1 MHRLI
6 FLYILISFS
15 SFAQKQSLIIDNG
28 HDSFQVRLN
37 LINSAQK
44 EILINCYIYKDDHS
58 GNRFLAALAKVKIN
72 KPELK
77 VRMIIDA
84 YQNGISKAKLKYLK
98 SIGVEIKNYAPFN
111 LIRPGRLFKRIH
123 TKMLLIDREYI
134 LIGGRNLK
142 DEYFD
147 LDDKNFHDREIL
159 LRNKEISLN
168 SAKVFQELWQQ
179 KFVEYPHYKRVK
191 KGKVENA
198 KIIIHNLI
206 NEVHTSEFDLA
217 DTVERYKLEEISDTR
232 IVFDGNTKNS
242 KKNTTQ
248 ELIQA
253 LSNAKESIIIESPY
267 FVLYKKVNKTIL
279 RLLKR
284 GVKVRIQ
291 TNSMTSNDVLF
302 SQSAY
307 QKVRSKLVRLGA
319 QLYEYNDQNTKLH
332 AKSFLIDNKIAII
345 GSYNLNA
352 RSYNKDLENF
362 IISSNKEVVE
372 SLGASLDNNLKRYK
386 MIDNTLSLRNQN
398 GEASFRR
405 KQSCFFVR
413 LLVLPLIMGQL

>member
-1 MHRLI
+1 MHRLV

-15 SFAQKQSLIIDNG
+15 GFAQKQSLIIDNG

-44 EILINCYIYKDDHS
+44 EILINYYIYKDDHS
-58 GNRFLAALAKVKIN
+58 GNCFLAALAKVKLSR
-72 KPELK
+72 PELK

-84 YQNGISKAKLKYLK
+84 YQNGIPKPKLKYLK
-98 SIGVEIKNYAPFN
+98 NIGVEIKNYAPFN
-111 LIRPGRLFKRIH
+111 LFRPGRLFKRIH

-147 LDDKNFHDREIL
+147 LGDKNFHDREIL
-159 LRNKEISLN
+159 IRNKEIGLI
-168 SAKVFQELWQQ
+168 SAKVFHELWQQ
-179 KFVEYPHYKRVK
+179 KFVKFPHYKRVNK
-191 KGKVENA
+191 EKIENA
-198 KIIIHNLI
+198 KIKINNLI
-206 NEVHTSEFDLA
+206 NELHMIEFDLS
-217 DTVERYKLEEISDTR
+217 DKVERYKLEEISDMR
-232 IVFDGNTKNS
+232 IVFDGHTKNS

-253 LSNAKESIIIESPY
+253 LNNAKESIVIESPY
-267 FVLYKKVNKTIL
+267 FVLYKKIDKTIL
-279 RLLKR
+279 RLLRR
-284 GVKVRIQ
+284 GVNVRIQ

-307 QKVRSKLVRLGA
+307 QKIRSKLMRSGA
-319 QLYEYNDQNTKLH
+319 QLYEYNDQKTRLH

-362 IISSNKEVVE
+362 VISSNKEVAE
-372 SLGASLDNNLKRYK
+372 SLRTSLDNNLKRYNI
-386 MIDNTLSLRNQN
+386 IDNTQSLRNQN
-398 GEASFRR
+398 GEASFRL
-405 KQSCFFVR
+405 KLSCFFIR
-413 LLVLPLIMGQL
+413 LLVLPLMMGQL